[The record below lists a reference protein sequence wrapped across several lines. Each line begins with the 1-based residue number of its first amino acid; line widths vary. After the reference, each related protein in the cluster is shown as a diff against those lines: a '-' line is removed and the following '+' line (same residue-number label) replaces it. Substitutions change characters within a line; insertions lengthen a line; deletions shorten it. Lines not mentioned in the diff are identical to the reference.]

1 MKKMVSK
8 TLLSLCILSGAMMC
22 NQLYVNAGCGMS
34 VPAYDG
40 TLMQAAEEGN
50 LNGIKYLLSH
60 SEDPI
65 KDLSETS
72 GDGETALTIAA
83 KNNNEDIVKY
93 IVNRYYKINS
103 YEKEKFLYVGCKPDN
118 NNRHISDMIT
128 TAASKGYYSILKY
141 MIFSECKYIYGAM
154 YGAMTDSSA
163 REKIPQM
170 MAYLMRRN
178 FNDAVVYL
186 IKNDVLKFG
195 LKLETNTFERC
206 IDVETFA
213 HRNSDFFGRYLGTR
227 DVNGNLSEEVV
238 RYFSELSI
246 REGGLPPVG
255 LLDQALFNCW
265 KNEHN
270 LTRSATELVNTLLD
284 KFNVNPDNLLYVASG
299 FAQTDMIICALEH
312 GADPERMI
320 EGEGKSSLDFLKILA
335 NGRGGPLQRQR
346 SDVYRK
352 IYKAL
357 SNLSSYGENYDEL
370 YNAME

>member
-103 YEKEKFLYVGCKPDN
+103 YEKEKFLYGNKPDN
-118 NNRHISDMIT
+118 NNRHISNMVT

-141 MIFSECKYIYGAM
+141 MIFSECEYTYGAAT
-154 YGAMTDSSA
+154 GSSG
-163 REKIPQM
+163 RKKIPEM
-170 MAYLMRRN
+170 MAYLMNKN
-178 FNDAVVYL
+178 FNDAVAYL

-195 LKLETNTFERC
+195 LKLETDTSGRC
-206 IDVETFA
+206 IDAEIFG
-213 HRNSDFFGRYLGTR
+213 HRNKEFFGRYLGTR

-238 RYFSELSI
+238 RYFSELNVK
-246 REGGLPPVG
+246 EGGLPPVG
-255 LLDQALFNCW
+255 ILSQALFNCW

-270 LTRSATELVNTLLD
+270 STEIATELVNTLLD
-284 KFNVNPDNLLYVASG
+284 KFNVNPDNLLYLASG

-312 GADPERMI
+312 GADPARI
-320 EGEGKSSLDFLKILA
+320 VEGEGKSSLEFLETLA
-335 NGRGGPLQRQR
+335 NGNGGPLQRQR
-346 SDVYRK
+346 ADVYQK
-352 IYKAL
+352 IYEAL
-357 SNLSSYGENYDEL
+357 SNRSSYGENYDEL
-370 YNAME
+370 RNAME